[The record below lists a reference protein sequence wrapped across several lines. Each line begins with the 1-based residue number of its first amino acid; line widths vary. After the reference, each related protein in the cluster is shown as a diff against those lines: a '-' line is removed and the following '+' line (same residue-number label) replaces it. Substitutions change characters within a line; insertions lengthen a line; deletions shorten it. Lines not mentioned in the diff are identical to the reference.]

1 MAGVAALYFG
11 AAKFGMSLAF
21 ATKQVTAVW
30 PPTGVAFVAVL
41 LLGYRVWP
49 GVYLGAFLAN
59 WTANESGLTAASI
72 SIGNTAAIVLGV
84 AAVKHVTGGELRL
97 ARPRDVAAL
106 VGLGAAAACMV
117 SATSGV
123 ANLAWAGIVP
133 WSRYWSVWW
142 VWWIGDAL
150 GVLLVAPFLLAW
162 REPPPRSERA
172 RGAELSALLLAL
184 GLLCQVV
191 FAGRVSLL
199 ERVTRLEYT
208 VFPFIIWA
216 AVRFGQR
223 AATSVAVLISGFAIW
238 GTIHDRGPFASGGQ
252 DLRLMLLDVF
262 MGIVMTTALTLSAVV
277 AERREAERA
286 LAAARDELEDRV
298 RERTSELE
306 SAQRIA
312 RLGSWEWDVR
322 RNVVTWSDELFRI
335 FGHDKAT
342 FGASYEAFVDCI
354 HPGDREQVTA
364 SIKRA
369 HASGEPFQVLHRVVV
384 EGAVRWIEGRGTVER
399 GPDGK
404 PVRMTGTAQDVTERE
419 QQQEKLRESD
429 AFFELS
435 LDMLSTAS
443 VDGYFKRIN
452 PAFKMLGWS
461 EQEMLST
468 PFLDLVHPDDV
479 AATLAEVKKLGQGI
493 KTLHFENRYRCKDGS
508 YRWISWV
515 SSPDKNGV
523 LYGTGRDVT
532 QQKLAQQE
540 HERLN
545 EQLRAQS
552 AHLQTSLREREVL
565 LQEIHHRVK
574 NNLQVISSLIN
585 MQMRKL
591 EAGDNR
597 DALEECRA
605 RVQAIALIHEK
616 LYQSNDFSRIPFSE
630 YASSL
635 ASSVFQANR
644 STSTKVQ
651 LDLAIDDIQLP
662 VDQAIPCG
670 LILNELIGNALKHGF
685 TDGRSGT
692 VRVRFERLQGREL
705 RLTVSNDGVELP
717 SGFETQSSP
726 SLGLHLVSTLAGQ
739 LGGLLQVQRRPG
751 TSFQLN
757 FATSD

>member
-1 MAGVAALYFG
+1 L
-11 AAKFGMSLAF
+11 
-21 ATKQVTAVW
+21 
-30 PPTGVAFVAVL
+30 
-41 LLGYRVWP
+41 
-49 GVYLGAFLAN
+49 
-59 WTANESGLTAASI
+59 
-72 SIGNTAAIVLGV
+72 
-84 AAVKHVTGGELRL
+84 
-97 ARPRDVAAL
+97 
-106 VGLGAAAACMV
+106 
-117 SATSGV
+117 
-123 ANLAWAGIVP
+123 
-133 WSRYWSVWW
+133 
-142 VWWIGDAL
+142 
-150 GVLLVAPFLLAW
+150 
-162 REPPPRSERA
+162 
-172 RGAELSALLLAL
+172 
-184 GLLCQVV
+184 
-191 FAGRVSLL
+191 
-199 ERVTRLEYT
+199 
-208 VFPFIIWA
+208 
-216 AVRFGQR
+216 
-223 AATSVAVLISGFAIW
+223 
-238 GTIHDRGPFASGGQ
+238 
-252 DLRLMLLDVF
+252 
-262 MGIVMTTALTLSAVV
+262 
-277 AERREAERA
+277 
-286 LAAARDELEDRV
+286 
-298 RERTSELE
+298 
-306 SAQRIA
+306 
-312 RLGSWEWDVR
+312 
-322 RNVVTWSDELFRI
+322 
-335 FGHDKAT
+335 
-342 FGASYEAFVDCI
+342 
-354 HPGDREQVTA
+354 
-364 SIKRA
+364 
-369 HASGEPFQVLHRVVV
+369 
-384 EGAVRWIEGRGTVER
+384 
-399 GPDGK
+399 
-404 PVRMTGTAQDVTERE
+404 
-419 QQQEKLRESD
+419 
-429 AFFELS
+429 
-435 LDMLSTAS
+435 
-443 VDGYFKRIN
+443 
-452 PAFKMLGWS
+452 LGWS
-461 EQEMLST
+461 EQELLSM

-493 KTLHFENRYRCKDGS
+493 KTLQFENRYRCKDGS

-515 SSPDKNGV
+515 SSPDKNGI

-532 QQKLAQQE
+532 LQKLAQQE

-585 MQMRKL
+585 LQMRKL

-644 STSTKVQ
+644 SSTTKVQ

-692 VRVRFERLQGREL
+692 VRVRFERLHGREL

-757 FATSD
+757 FATPD

>member
-1 MAGVAALYFG
+1 
-11 AAKFGMSLAF
+11 MSLAF

-49 GVYLGAFLAN
+49 GVYLGALLAN
-59 WTANESGLTAASI
+59 WTANEGLFTAAGI
-72 SIGNTAAIVLGV
+72 SVGNTAAIVLGV
-84 AAVKHVTGGELRL
+84 AAVRYFSGGELRL
-97 ARPRDVAAL
+97 TRPRDVAAL
-106 VGLGAAAACMV
+106 VGWGAAAACMV

-133 WSRYWSVWW
+133 WSDYWSVWW
-142 VWWIGDAL
+142 VWWVGDTL

-162 REPPPRSERA
+162 LFPARPRLTGERH
-172 RGAELSALLLAL
+172 AELGCLVLVLC
-184 GLLCQVV
+184 GLCQLI
-191 FAGRVSLL
+191 FAGRIAAL
-199 ERVTRLEYT
+199 ERVARLEYT

-223 AATSVAVLISGFAIW
+223 AATSVALLISGFAIW
-238 GTIHDRGPFASGGQ
+238 GAIHGRGPFAGGGLDQ
-252 DLRLMLLDVF
+252 RLVLLDLF

-277 AERREAERA
+277 SERREAERA
-286 LAAARDELEDRV
+286 LKSARDQLEDRV
-298 RERTSELE
+298 RERTSELAN
-306 SAQRIA
+306 AQRIA

-322 RNVVTWSDELFRI
+322 RNLVTWSDELFRI
-335 FGHDKAT
+335 FGHDKAI
-342 FGASYEAFVDCI
+342 FGASYEAFVDCV
-354 HPGDREQVTA
+354 HPGDRERVSA
-364 SIKRA
+364 AVKRA
-369 HASGEPFQVLHRVVV
+369 HASGEAFLILHRVVV
-384 EGAVRWIEGRGTVER
+384 DGAIRWIEGRGAVEL
-399 GPDGK
+399 GADGK
-404 PVRMTGTAQDVTERE
+404 PVRMVGTAQDVTERE
-419 QQQEKLRESD
+419 RQQEKLRESD
-429 AFFELS
+429 AFFQLS

-452 PAFKMLGWS
+452 PAFKLLGWS
-461 EQEMLST
+461 EQELLST

-479 AATLAEVKKLGQGI
+479 AATLAEVKKLSHGI
-493 KTLHFENRYRCKDGS
+493 ETLHFENRYRCKDGS

-515 SSPDKNGV
+515 SSPDANGT

-532 QQKLAQQE
+532 EQKLAQQE

-585 MQMRKL
+585 LQIRKL

-630 YASSL
+630 YAKSL
-635 ASSVFQANR
+635 ASSVFQASR
-644 STSTKVQ
+644 SSSTKVQ
-651 LDLAIDDIQLP
+651 LDLVIDDLALA

-685 TDGRSGT
+685 PDGRSGT
-692 VRVRFERLQGREL
+692 VKVRFERVQGREL
-705 RLTVSNDGVELP
+705 CLTVANDGVELP
-717 SGFETQSSP
+717 VGFETQDSA
-726 SLGLHLVSTLAGQ
+726 SLGLHLVRTLTGQ
-739 LGGLLQVQRRPG
+739 LNGKLNVTRRTG
-751 TSFQLN
+751 TSFELR
-757 FATSD
+757 FATLD

>member
-1 MAGVAALYFG
+1 
-11 AAKFGMSLAF
+11 
-21 ATKQVTAVW
+21 
-30 PPTGVAFVAVL
+30 
-41 LLGYRVWP
+41 
-49 GVYLGAFLAN
+49 
-59 WTANESGLTAASI
+59 
-72 SIGNTAAIVLGV
+72 
-84 AAVKHVTGGELRL
+84 
-97 ARPRDVAAL
+97 
-106 VGLGAAAACMV
+106 
-117 SATSGV
+117 
-123 ANLAWAGIVP
+123 
-133 WSRYWSVWW
+133 VWW

-150 GVLLVAPFLLAW
+150 GVLLGAPFLLAW
-162 REPPPRSERA
+162 LTPPRIHRDRPFS
-172 RGAELSALLLAL
+172 AELGALVLAL
-184 GLLCQVV
+184 SALCQVV
-191 FAGRVSLL
+191 FAGRVVAL
-199 ERVTRLEYT
+199 EHLTRLEYT

-223 AATSVAVLISGFAIW
+223 AATSVALLISGFAIW
-238 GTIHDRGPFASGGQ
+238 GAIHDRGPFASGGLDQ
-252 DLRLMLLDVF
+252 RLMLLDVF

-277 AERREAERA
+277 AERRTAERA
-286 LAAARDELEDRV
+286 LAAARDQLEDRV
-298 RERTSELE
+298 RERTSELA

-342 FGASYEAFVDCI
+342 FGASYEAFIDCI
-354 HPGDREQVTA
+354 HPGDRAHVTTTL
-364 SIKRA
+364 KRA
-369 HASGEPFQVLHRVVV
+369 HTNGEPFQLLHRAVVR
-384 EGAVRWIEGRGTVER
+384 GAIRWIEGRGTVER

-404 PVRMTGTAQDVTERE
+404 TWRMVGTAQDVTERE

-443 VDGYFKRIN
+443 LDGYFKRIN
-452 PAFKMLGWS
+452 PAFKVLGWS
-461 EQEMLST
+461 EQELLST
-468 PFLDLVHPDDV
+468 PFLNLVHPDDV
-479 AATLAEVKKLGQGI
+479 QATLTEVKKLGEGS

-515 SSPDKNGV
+515 SSPDANGI

-532 QQKLAQQE
+532 AQKEAQQE

-585 MQMRKL
+585 MQIRKL

-616 LYQSNDFSRIPFSE
+616 LYQSQDFSRIPFSE
-630 YASSL
+630 YAKSL

-644 STSTKVQ
+644 ATSANVR
-651 LDLAIDDIQLP
+651 LDLAIDELALP

-685 TDGRSGT
+685 ADGRTGT
-692 VRVRFERLQGREL
+692 VKVRFERLPAGDL
-705 RLTVSNDGVELP
+705 CLSVSNDGVELP
-717 SGFETQSSP
+717 DGFQSEASP
-726 SLGLHLVSTLAGQ
+726 SLGLNLVSTLSGQ
-739 LGGLLQVQRRPG
+739 LGGRIEVSRRPG
-751 TSFQLN
+751 TSFRLK
-757 FATSD
+757 FALPD